1 MSEKLSL
8 EERVKPNSSDDPIQ
22 NEPSAELE
30 QRTNGLSY
38 AIKSYMVDVT
48 SAWIFYTPIVALSEY
63 ASGMES
69 EKILKSRLISVG
81 LQIFIARPLGVFRQY
96 WANLWD
102 AGQESTPLKK
112 FAGDTSFQV
121 LTQAPIYSGM
131 LYLAGASFNQGVA
144 AVSLGLAV
152 GA

>member
-38 AIKSYMVDVT
+38 AIKRYMVDVT

-69 EKILKSRLISVG
+69 EKISNLG
-81 LQIFIARPLGVFRQY
+81 LLVSGYRFLSLDLLVYFDNIG
-96 WANLWD
+96 
-102 AGQESTPLKK
+102 
-112 FAGDTSFQV
+112 
-121 LTQAPIYSGM
+121 LTSGM
-131 LYLAGASFNQGVA
+131 L
-144 AVSLGLAV
+144 
-152 GA
+152 